1 MTAPTDPADRP
12 AEHDPAAEIA
22 ALRDRVERLEKQ
34 LTLAVKTFAERLTDH
49 GRRLDRLDEPPGRR
63 PGHEVGDPPSKPS
76 SPAG

>member
-1 MTAPTDPADRP
+1 MIPPTDPADRP

-49 GRRLDRLDEPPGRR
+49 GRRLDWLDELPGRQ
-63 PGHEVGDPPSKPS
+63 PGHKATRALAMLT
-76 SPAG
+76 SPA